1 MIIEPNKR
9 RRTRIFRAFAGAVVI
24 VMVGAMVASG
34 LTLPAISLSPGA
46 APTTGPT
53 PSAAT
58 AVASASPAPTTV
70 DPSPGTSPT
79 TAPAPTADAHGC
91 FPPPAGSVPATLVS
105 HGDRSK
111 KQVALTFDDGTNPEN
126 VHRILGILFS
136 TKVNATFFPTGRS
149 VQLFPDV
156 WKDVAA
162 AGYPIANHTYSHQS
176 LKGLCYQLQ
185 LAELLH
191 DQEVLE
197 KLGLTLL
204 PVMRPPYE
212 EFDDGTRF
220 ATSAAGE
227 SHVVIWDVDTMDWT
241 GLSVSA
247 IASRA
252 LAGRAGSIVLMH
264 TSPVNTARALPTI
277 ISRYRARGFTFVT
290 IGQMLGIPGP
300 VPFP

>member
-1 MIIEPNKR
+1 MIIEPNRR

-34 LTLPAISLSPGA
+34 LTLPAISLTA
-46 APTTGPT
+46 NATPTIGPT
-53 PSAAT
+53 PTAAT
-58 AVASASPAPTTV
+58 AVASESTGPTSV
-70 DPSPGTSPT
+70 VPSPSPT
-79 TAPAPTADAHGC
+79 AVPIPTADAHGC
-91 FPPPAGSVPATLVS
+91 FPPPADTVPAIVIS
-105 HGDRSK
+105 HGDRTQ
-111 KQVALTFDDGTNPEN
+111 KQVALTFDDGTNPVN
-126 VHRILGILFS
+126 VHRILGILFAA
-136 TKVNATFFPTGRS
+136 KVNATFFPTGRS

-156 WKDVAA
+156 WKGVAG

-176 LKGLCYQLQ
+176 LSGLCYQLQ
-185 LAELLH
+185 LGELLH
-191 DQEVLE
+191 DKRVLDG
-197 KLGLTLL
+197 LGLSLL

-212 EFDDGTRF
+212 EFDEGTRF

-227 SHVVIWDVDTMDWT
+227 SHVVLWDVDTMDWT

-247 IASRA
+247 IVSRA

-264 TSPVNTARALPTI
+264 TSPENTANALRTI

-290 IGQMLGIPGP
+290 VGQMLGIGGA

>member
-1 MIIEPNKR
+1 VALVALVLILGSLLAGGWTPP
-9 RRTRIFRAFAGAVVI
+9 AFSNAVATPSLGPGPSPTNQVAVVPTSNP
-24 VMVGAMVASG
+24 GA
-34 LTLPAISLSPGA
+34 TLPAA
-46 APTTGPT
+46 T
-53 PSAAT
+53 PAE
-58 AVASASPAPTTV
+58 TV
-70 DPSPGTSPT
+70 
-79 TAPAPTADAHGC
+79 APAPTPDAHGC
-91 FPPPAGSVPATLVS
+91 FPPPAGTVPATVVS

-126 VHRILGILFS
+126 VHRILGILYDS
-136 TKVNATFFPTGRS
+136 KVNATFFPTGRS
-149 VQLFPDV
+149 VQLYPDV
-156 WKDVAA
+156 WKDLAGV
-162 AGYPIANHTYSHQS
+162 GYPIANHTYSHQS

-191 DQEVLE
+191 DQAVIE
-197 KLGLTLL
+197 KLNLTLL

-227 SHVVIWDVDTMDWT
+227 SHVVLWDVDTMDWT
-241 GLSVSA
+241 GLSVST

-264 TSPVNTARALPTI
+264 TSPVNTARALRTI

>member
-9 RRTRIFRAFAGAVVI
+9 RRTRIFRAFAGAVAI

-34 LTLPAISLSPGA
+34 LTLPAISFMA
-46 APTTGPT
+46 NATPTTGPT
-53 PSAAT
+53 PTAAS
-58 AVASASPAPTTV
+58 AVASESAGPTSVT
-70 DPSPGTSPT
+70 PSPSPSPT
-79 TAPAPTADAHGC
+79 AVPIPTADAHGC
-91 FPPPAGSVPATLVS
+91 FPPPTGTVPAIVIS

-111 KQVALTFDDGTNPEN
+111 KQVALTFDDGTNPDN
-126 VHRILGILFS
+126 VHRILGVLYRA
-136 TKVNATFFPTGRS
+136 KVNATFFPTGRS

-156 WKDVAA
+156 WKGVAE

-176 LKGLCYQLQ
+176 LRGLCFQLQ

-191 DQEVLE
+191 DERVLDG
-197 KLGLTLL
+197 LGLTML

-212 EFDDGTRF
+212 EFDESTRY

-227 SHVVIWDVDTMDWT
+227 SHVVLWDVDTMDWT

-247 IASRA
+247 IVNRA
-252 LAGRAGSIVLMH
+252 MAGRGGSIVLMH
-264 TSPVNTARALPTI
+264 TSPGNTTNALRTI

-290 IGQMLGIPGP
+290 VGQMLGVEGA